1 MKTGYLTLIFALACA
16 ACTPRFY
23 PPKIDVPDGYLY
35 GEGFPRDT
43 AALASDWWRLFGD
56 TVLDNLVQ
64 RALENNRD
72 VAVAASRVEEARQNL
87 GVVRAQFLPQVGI
100 GVTAEGEY
108 TPQTKIVQT
117 YAVEPSL
124 SWEIALFGQLR
135 NAKRAARAQIAS
147 SEWALRGVRLSLAAE
162 VATTYFT
169 LLEYE
174 RDLAIARR
182 IMEMGFVR
190 GQRVEVLLNAP
201 LKDPIEYKIMGYDIS
216 LRRTEAD
223 MVVVLSDSEVNE
235 YLAGGH
241 HHHRHHP
248 GHRHGYCGC
257 GTPEQAPE
265 YPAAGTPG
273 AEDDCATAD
282 EVISRHSRTIGV
294 ALVGN
299 PNSGKTSLF
308 NAISGGH
315 EHVGNYSGVTVG
327 AKSGHR
333 YYRGYRFEV
342 TDLPGT
348 YALSA
353 YTPEERYVRS
363 HVAEKTPDV
372 IINSVVASN
381 LERNLYLTTE
391 LIDINPRMVVALNMY
406 DELDSRGSELDY
418 DNLGRML
425 GVPMVP
431 VEARNGKGIEALLD
445 TVIAVYENQDERV
458 RHIHINMGPVIE
470 EGLRRLKDDMSDYRG
485 ELPKAF
491 PPRYYAMKMLEG
503 DRQVEEQLRG
513 SSRYP
518 EWAEIRDR
526 EAKRIAEALGED
538 VETAFAN
545 QKYGFIQGALKETYT
560 PGKRE
565 EASATKLIDTFVT
578 HKLWGFPIF
587 FFLMWLMF
595 WCTFSLGAYPQEW
608 IDTLVGWIGSG
619 VDALL
624 PAGPLRDLL
633 VDGIIGG
640 VGAVIV
646 FLPNIMIL
654 YLFISFME
662 DSGYLARAAFI
673 MDRVMHRI
681 GLHGKS
687 FIPLIMGFGCNVP
700 AIMAS
705 RTIESRSSRLIT
717 ILITPFMSCSA
728 RIPIYLLLAGTFFAA
743 DASLVMIGLYVLGVV
758 LAVVTARLMRRFMF
772 PVDETPFVMELPP
785 YRLPTWKTT
794 LTHMWD
800 KCAQYLRK
808 MGGMILIASM
818 VVWFLSYYPRSEE
831 GGTTAHYE
839 NSYLGRLG
847 QSCAPVFTP
856 LGLNWKAG
864 VALLSGVPA
873 KEIVVSTLGVLYP
886 DGGEAATA
894 PGAGTTEIVTGSGEK
909 IEIEGV
915 PESSIAV
922 IGGADGQT
930 AIRIAEN
937 AGAQIGTGTQA
948 GKVTEPA
955 GEDEETVNLTRKLLA
970 SGDFTQASALAFLV
984 FILLYFPCIATIA
997 AIGAEAGWKW
1007 AAAAVAYNTVL
1018 AWVVAWAVYRLFMWL

>member
-1 MKTGYLTLIFALACA
+1 MRLSELKTGESGTIV
-16 ACTPRFY
+16 
-23 PPKIDVPDGYLY
+23 KVMGH
-35 GEGFPRDT
+35 GGFR
-43 AALASDWWRLFGD
+43 
-56 TVLDNLVQ
+56 
-64 RALENNRD
+64 
-72 VAVAASRVEEARQNL
+72 
-87 GVVRAQFLPQVGI
+87 
-100 GVTAEGEY
+100 
-108 TPQTKIVQT
+108 
-117 YAVEPSL
+117 
-124 SWEIALFGQLR
+124 
-135 NAKRAARAQIAS
+135 
-147 SEWALRGVRLSLAAE
+147 
-162 VATTYFT
+162 
-169 LLEYE
+169 
-174 RDLAIARR
+174 RR

-216 LRRTEAD
+216 LRRSEAD
-223 MVVVLSDSEVNE
+223 MVEVLTDSEAHE
-235 YLAGGH
+235 YLAGGGDQRR
-241 HHHRHHP
+241 HRHEP
-248 GHRHGYCGC
+248 VGK
-257 GTPEQAPE
+257 PEQDEELRATEPE
-265 YPAAGTPG
+265 PDAGCCTSI
-273 AEDDCATAD
+273 D
-282 EVISRHSRTIGV
+282 EVVTRRTRTITV

-327 AKSGHR
+327 AKIGCCV
-333 YYRGYRFEV
+333 YRGYRFEV

-353 YTPEERYVRS
+353 YTPEERYVRHHLAAS
-363 HVAEKTPDV
+363 IPDV
-372 IINSVVASN
+372 VINSVVASN

-406 DELDSRGSELDY
+406 DELQASGATLDY
-418 DNLGRML
+418 ENLGRML

-431 VEARNGKGIEALLD
+431 VEARNHRGIDTLLD
-445 TVIAVYENQDERV
+445 TVINVYENRDERV

-470 EGLRRLKDDMSDYRG
+470 EGLRRLNGDMSDHRD

-503 DRQVEEQLRG
+503 DAEAEKSLRECR
-513 SSRYP
+513 SYP

-526 EAKRIAEALGED
+526 EARRITEALGED

-545 QKYGFIQGALKETYT
+545 QKYGFIQGALKETFT
-560 PGKRE
+560 PGRRE
-565 EASATKLIDTFVT
+565 EVTTTAVIDTFVT

-587 FFLMWLMF
+587 FALMWFMF

-608 IDTLVGWIGSG
+608 IDALVGWIGGG

-728 RIPIYLLLAGTFFAA
+728 RIPIYLLLTGTFFAA
-743 DASLVMIGLYVLGVV
+743 NAGSVMLGLYVLGIV
-758 LAVVTARLMRRFMF
+758 LAVVTARLMRRFLF

-800 KCAQYLRK
+800 KCAQYLKK
-808 MGGMILIASM
+808 MGGMILIAS
-818 VVWFLSYYPRSEE
+818 VIVWFLSYYPRTDETA
-831 GGTTAHYE
+831 GTETHYA

-847 QSCAPVFTP
+847 KGCEPVFSP
-856 LGLNWKAG
+856 LGFNWKAS
-864 VALLSGVPA
+864 VALLSGLPA
-873 KEIVVSTLGVLYP
+873 KEIVVSTLGVLYSEGAVTTP
-886 DGGEAATA
+886 AEGEIIGGAD
-894 PGAGTTEIVTGSGEK
+894 GTTEIV
-909 IEIEGV
+909 V
-915 PESSIAV
+915 AESAAKEPS
-922 IGGADGQT
+922 
-930 AIRIAEN
+930 
-937 AGAQIGTGTQA
+937 
-948 GKVTEPA
+948 EPA
-955 GEDEETVNLTRKLLA
+955 GDEETASLSQRLLA
-970 SGDFTQASALAFLV
+970 SGDFSTASALAFLV
-984 FILLYFPCIATIA
+984 FILLYVPCIATVV
-997 AIGAEAGWKW
+997 AIGSEAGWKW
-1007 AAAAVAYNTVL
+1007 AAASVVYNTAM
-1018 AWVVAWAVYRLFMWL
+1018 AWLVAWIVYRIVLLF

>member
-1 MKTGYLTLIFALACA
+1 MRLSELKTGESATILKVT
-16 ACTPRFY
+16 
-23 PPKIDVPDGYLY
+23 GH
-35 GEGFPRDT
+35 GGFR
-43 AALASDWWRLFGD
+43 
-56 TVLDNLVQ
+56 
-64 RALENNRD
+64 
-72 VAVAASRVEEARQNL
+72 
-87 GVVRAQFLPQVGI
+87 
-100 GVTAEGEY
+100 
-108 TPQTKIVQT
+108 
-117 YAVEPSL
+117 
-124 SWEIALFGQLR
+124 
-135 NAKRAARAQIAS
+135 
-147 SEWALRGVRLSLAAE
+147 
-162 VATTYFT
+162 
-169 LLEYE
+169 
-174 RDLAIARR
+174 RR

-190 GQRVEVLLNAP
+190 GQRVEVVLNAP
-201 LKDPIEYKIMGYDIS
+201 LKDPIEYKIMGYEVS
-216 LRRTEAD
+216 LRRSEAN
-223 MVVVLSDSEVNE
+223 MVVVLTDSEAKE
-235 YLAGGH
+235 YLAGDHYPHNMLDGH
-241 HHHRHHP
+241 DGEHAPTNYPKAEIP
-248 GHRHGYCGC
+248 G
-257 GTPEQAPE
+257 PD
-265 YPAAGTPG
+265 
-273 AEDDCATAD
+273 DDCATID
-282 EVISRHSRTIGV
+282 EVIRRHGRTISV

-327 AKSGHR
+327 AKIGQR
-333 YYRGYRFEV
+333 IYKGYRFVV

-363 HVAEKTPDV
+363 HLSEKTPDV

-391 LIDINPRMVVALNMY
+391 LIDINPRMVVALNMF
-406 DELDSRGSELDY
+406 DELQASGAELDY
-418 DNLGRML
+418 ENMGRML

-431 VEARNGKGIEALLD
+431 VEARNNKGIDTLLD

-458 RHIHINMGPVIE
+458 RHIHINMGTVIE
-470 EGLRRLKDDMSDYRG
+470 ESLQRLNSELSAVRD

-491 PPRYYAMKMLEG
+491 PPRYYAMKLLEA
-503 DRQVEEQLRG
+503 DKHVEEQLQG
-513 SSRYP
+513 NKHYP
-518 EWAEIRDR
+518 QWVEIRDR
-526 EAKRIAEALGED
+526 EAKRITEALGED

-560 PGKRE
+560 PNIRE
-565 EASATKLIDTFVT
+565 EVSVTTQIDSFVT

-608 IDTLVGWIGSG
+608 IESLMGWFGG
-619 VDALL
+619 VVDKLM
-624 PAGPLRDLL
+624 PEGPLRDML

-728 RIPIYLLLAGTFFAA
+728 RIPIYILLVGTFFAA
-743 DASLVMIGLYVLGVV
+743 NASLVMMGLYVLGVA
-758 LAVVTARLMRRFMF
+758 LAVITAKLMRRFMF

-785 YRLPTWKTT
+785 YRMPTWKTT
-794 LTHMWD
+794 LSHMWD

-808 MGGMILIASM
+808 MGGMILIASV
-818 VVWFLSYYPRSEE
+818 VVWFLSYYPRTETP
-831 GGTTAHYE
+831 GTSAHYE

-847 QSCAPVFTP
+847 HGCEPIFSP
-856 LGLNWKAG
+856 LGLGWKAS

-873 KEIVVSTLGVLYP
+873 KEIVVSTLGVLYSE
-886 DGGEAATA
+886 GATA
-894 PGAGTTEIVTGSGEK
+894 DTAAAPAGQTETTEPEVIDEVIDTTALYINGMQKGSVA
-909 IEIEGV
+909 I
-915 PESSIAV
+915 
-922 IGGADGQT
+922 IGGADGPT
-930 AIRIAEN
+930 AIYISEPDAVNAAE
-937 AGAQIGTGTQA
+937 
-948 GKVTEPA
+948 P
-955 GEDEETVNLTRKLLA
+955 DEEQQMANLSQRLLA

-984 FILLYFPCIATIA
+984 FILLYFPCIATIV
-997 AIGAEAGWKW
+997 AIGSEAGWKW
-1007 AAAAVAYNTVL
+1007 AVLAVVYDTVL
-1018 AWVVAWAVYRLFMWL
+1018 AWVLAWVVYRLALLI

>member
-1 MKTGYLTLIFALACA
+1 MRLSELKTGESGTIV
-16 ACTPRFY
+16 
-23 PPKIDVPDGYLY
+23 KVMGH
-35 GEGFPRDT
+35 GGFR
-43 AALASDWWRLFGD
+43 
-56 TVLDNLVQ
+56 
-64 RALENNRD
+64 
-72 VAVAASRVEEARQNL
+72 
-87 GVVRAQFLPQVGI
+87 
-100 GVTAEGEY
+100 
-108 TPQTKIVQT
+108 
-117 YAVEPSL
+117 
-124 SWEIALFGQLR
+124 
-135 NAKRAARAQIAS
+135 
-147 SEWALRGVRLSLAAE
+147 
-162 VATTYFT
+162 
-169 LLEYE
+169 
-174 RDLAIARR
+174 RR

-216 LRRTEAD
+216 LRRSEAD
-223 MVVVLSDSEVNE
+223 MVEVLTDSEAHE
-235 YLAGGH
+235 YLAGGGDQRR
-241 HHHRHHP
+241 HRHEP
-248 GHRHGYCGC
+248 VGK
-257 GTPEQAPE
+257 PEQDEELRATEPE
-265 YPAAGTPG
+265 PDAGCCTSI
-273 AEDDCATAD
+273 D
-282 EVISRHSRTIGV
+282 EVVTRRTRTITV

-327 AKSGHR
+327 AKIGCCV
-333 YYRGYRFEV
+333 YRGYRFEV

-353 YTPEERYVRS
+353 YTPEERYVRHHLAAS
-363 HVAEKTPDV
+363 IPDV
-372 IINSVVASN
+372 VINSVVASN

-406 DELDSRGSELDY
+406 DELQASGATLDY
-418 DNLGRML
+418 ENLGRML

-431 VEARNGKGIEALLD
+431 VEARNHRGIDTLLD
-445 TVIAVYENQDERV
+445 TVIDVYENRDERV

-470 EGLRRLKDDMSDYRG
+470 EGLRRLNGDMSDHRD

-503 DRQVEEQLRG
+503 DAEAEKSLREC
-513 SSRYP
+513 SRYP

-526 EAKRIAEALGED
+526 EARRITEALGED

-545 QKYGFIQGALKETYT
+545 QKYGFIQGALKETFT
-560 PGKRE
+560 PGRRAE
-565 EASATKLIDTFVT
+565 VTTTAVIDTFVT

-587 FFLMWLMF
+587 FALMWFMF

-608 IDTLVGWIGSG
+608 IDALVGWIGGG

-646 FLPNIMIL
+646 FLPNIMSL

-728 RIPIYLLLAGTFFAA
+728 RIPIYLLLTGTFFAA
-743 DASLVMIGLYVLGVV
+743 NAGSVMLGLYVLGIV
-758 LAVVTARLMRRFMF
+758 LAVVTARLMRRFLF

-800 KCAQYLRK
+800 KCAQYLKK
-808 MGGMILIASM
+808 MGGMILIAS
-818 VVWFLSYYPRSEE
+818 VIVWFLSYYPRTDETA
-831 GGTTAHYE
+831 GTETHYA

-847 QSCAPVFTP
+847 KGCEPVFSP
-856 LGLNWKAG
+856 LGFNWKAS
-864 VALLSGVPA
+864 VALLSGLPA
-873 KEIVVSTLGVLYP
+873 KEIVVSTLGVLYSEGAVTTP
-886 DGGEAATA
+886 AEGEIIGGAD
-894 PGAGTTEIVTGSGEK
+894 GTTEIV
-909 IEIEGV
+909 V
-915 PESSIAV
+915 AESA
-922 IGGADGQT
+922 A
-930 AIRIAEN
+930 
-937 AGAQIGTGTQA
+937 
-948 GKVTEPA
+948 KEPA
-955 GEDEETVNLTRKLLA
+955 GDEETASLSQRLLA
-970 SGDFTQASALAFLV
+970 SGDFSTASALAFLV
-984 FILLYFPCIATIA
+984 FILLYVPCIATVV
-997 AIGAEAGWKW
+997 AIGSEAGWKW
-1007 AAAAVAYNTVL
+1007 AAASVVYNTAM
-1018 AWVVAWAVYRLFMWL
+1018 AWLVAWIVYRIVLLF

>member
-1 MKTGYLTLIFALACA
+1 MRLSELKTGESGTIV
-16 ACTPRFY
+16 
-23 PPKIDVPDGYLY
+23 KVMGH
-35 GEGFPRDT
+35 GGFR
-43 AALASDWWRLFGD
+43 
-56 TVLDNLVQ
+56 
-64 RALENNRD
+64 
-72 VAVAASRVEEARQNL
+72 
-87 GVVRAQFLPQVGI
+87 
-100 GVTAEGEY
+100 
-108 TPQTKIVQT
+108 
-117 YAVEPSL
+117 
-124 SWEIALFGQLR
+124 
-135 NAKRAARAQIAS
+135 
-147 SEWALRGVRLSLAAE
+147 
-162 VATTYFT
+162 
-169 LLEYE
+169 
-174 RDLAIARR
+174 RR

-216 LRRTEAD
+216 LRRSEAD
-223 MVVVLSDSEVNE
+223 MVEVLTDSEATE
-235 YLAGGH
+235 YLEGGHRRHHHEH
-241 HHHRHHP
+241 HHHHGP
-248 GHRHGYCGC
+248 GGE
-257 GTPEQAPE
+257 PERNDAFG
-265 YPAAGTPG
+265 AADSG
-273 AEDDCATAD
+273 AECCTSID
-282 EVISRHSRTIGV
+282 EVVTRRTRTITV

-327 AKSGHR
+327 AKIGSCV
-333 YYRGYRFEV
+333 YRGYRFEV

-353 YTPEERYVRS
+353 YTPEERYVRHHLAAS
-363 HVAEKTPDV
+363 IPDV
-372 IINSVVASN
+372 VINSVVASN

-406 DELDSRGSELDY
+406 DELQASGATLDY
-418 DNLGRML
+418 ENLGRML

-431 VEARNGKGIEALLD
+431 VEARNHRGIDTLLD
-445 TVIAVYENQDERV
+445 TVIDVYENRDERV

-470 EGLRRLKDDMSDYRG
+470 EGLRRLNSDMSDHRD

-503 DRQVEEQLRG
+503 DAEAEKSLRECR
-513 SSRYP
+513 SYP

-526 EAKRIAEALGED
+526 EARRITEALGED

-545 QKYGFIQGALKETYT
+545 QKYGFIQGALKETFT
-560 PGKRE
+560 PGRRE
-565 EASATKLIDTFVT
+565 EVTTTAVIDTFVT

-587 FFLMWLMF
+587 FALMWFMF

-608 IDTLVGWIGSG
+608 IDALVGWIGGG

-728 RIPIYLLLAGTFFAA
+728 RIPIYLLLTGTFFAA
-743 DASLVMIGLYVLGVV
+743 NAGSVMLGLYVLGIV
-758 LAVVTARLMRRFMF
+758 LAVVTARLMRRFLF

-800 KCAQYLRK
+800 KCAQYLKK
-808 MGGMILIASM
+808 MGGMILIAS
-818 VVWFLSYYPRSEE
+818 VIVWFLSYYPRTDATA
-831 GGTTAHYE
+831 GTETHYA

-847 QSCAPVFTP
+847 KGCEPVFSP
-856 LGLNWKAG
+856 LGFNWKAS
-864 VALLSGVPA
+864 VALLSGLPA
-873 KEIVVSTLGVLYP
+873 KEIVVSTLGVLYSEGAVTTP
-886 DGGEAATA
+886 AEGEIIGGAD
-894 PGAGTTEIVTGSGEK
+894 GTTEIV
-909 IEIEGV
+909 V
-915 PESSIAV
+915 AESAAKEPTES
-922 IGGADGQT
+922 
-930 AIRIAEN
+930 
-937 AGAQIGTGTQA
+937 AG
-948 GKVTEPA
+948 
-955 GEDEETVNLTRKLLA
+955 DEETASLSQRLLA
-970 SGDFTQASALAFLV
+970 SGDFSTASALAFLV
-984 FILLYFPCIATIA
+984 FILLYVPCIATVV
-997 AIGAEAGWKW
+997 AIGSEAGWKW
-1007 AAAAVAYNTVL
+1007 AAASVVYNTAM
-1018 AWVVAWAVYRLFMWL
+1018 AWLVAWIVYRIILLF

>member
-1 MKTGYLTLIFALACA
+1 MRLSELKTGESGTIV
-16 ACTPRFY
+16 
-23 PPKIDVPDGYLY
+23 KVMGH
-35 GEGFPRDT
+35 GGFR
-43 AALASDWWRLFGD
+43 
-56 TVLDNLVQ
+56 
-64 RALENNRD
+64 
-72 VAVAASRVEEARQNL
+72 
-87 GVVRAQFLPQVGI
+87 
-100 GVTAEGEY
+100 
-108 TPQTKIVQT
+108 
-117 YAVEPSL
+117 
-124 SWEIALFGQLR
+124 
-135 NAKRAARAQIAS
+135 
-147 SEWALRGVRLSLAAE
+147 
-162 VATTYFT
+162 
-169 LLEYE
+169 
-174 RDLAIARR
+174 RR

-216 LRRTEAD
+216 LRRSEAD
-223 MVVVLSDSEVNE
+223 MVEVLTDSEAHE
-235 YLAGGH
+235 YLAGGGDQRR
-241 HHHRHHP
+241 HRHEP
-248 GHRHGYCGC
+248 VGK
-257 GTPEQAPE
+257 PEQDEELRATEPE
-265 YPAAGTPG
+265 PDAGCCTSI
-273 AEDDCATAD
+273 D
-282 EVISRHSRTIGV
+282 EVVTRRTRTITV

-327 AKSGHR
+327 AKIGCCV
-333 YYRGYRFEV
+333 YRGYRFEV

-353 YTPEERYVRS
+353 YTPEERYVRHHLAAS
-363 HVAEKTPDV
+363 IPDV
-372 IINSVVASN
+372 VINSVVASN

-406 DELDSRGSELDY
+406 DELQASGATLDY
-418 DNLGRML
+418 ENLGRML

-431 VEARNGKGIEALLD
+431 VEARNHRGIDTLLD
-445 TVIAVYENQDERV
+445 TVIDVYENRDERV

-470 EGLRRLKDDMSDYRG
+470 EGLRRLNGDMSDHRD

-503 DRQVEEQLRG
+503 DAEAEKSLREC
-513 SSRYP
+513 SRYP

-526 EAKRIAEALGED
+526 EARRITEALGED

-545 QKYGFIQGALKETYT
+545 QKYGFIQGALKETFT
-560 PGKRE
+560 PGRRAE
-565 EASATKLIDTFVT
+565 VTTTAVIDTFVT

-587 FFLMWLMF
+587 FALMWFMF

-608 IDTLVGWIGSG
+608 IDALVGWIGGG

-728 RIPIYLLLAGTFFAA
+728 RIPIYLLLTGTFFAA
-743 DASLVMIGLYVLGVV
+743 NAGSVMLADA
-758 LAVVTARLMRRFMF
+758 AV
-772 PVDETPFVMELPP
+772 PLPGG
-785 YRLPTWKTT
+785 RNAVRDGTSALP
-794 LTHMWD
+794 
-800 KCAQYLRK
+800 
-808 MGGMILIASM
+808 S
-818 VVWFLSYYPRSEE
+818 
-831 GGTTAHYE
+831 
-839 NSYLGRLG
+839 
-847 QSCAPVFTP
+847 
-856 LGLNWKAG
+856 
-864 VALLSGVPA
+864 
-873 KEIVVSTLGVLYP
+873 P
-886 DGGEAATA
+886 D
-894 PGAGTTEIVTGSGEK
+894 V
-909 IEIEGV
+909 
-915 PESSIAV
+915 
-922 IGGADGQT
+922 
-930 AIRIAEN
+930 EN
-937 AGAQIGTGTQA
+937 APHAHVGQ
-948 GKVTEPA
+948 V
-955 GEDEETVNLTRKLLA
+955 R
-970 SGDFTQASALAFLV
+970 
-984 FILLYFPCIATIA
+984 
-997 AIGAEAGWKW
+997 AIP
-1007 AAAAVAYNTVL
+1007 
-1018 AWVVAWAVYRLFMWL
+1018 

>member
-1 MKTGYLTLIFALACA
+1 MRLSELKTGESGTIV
-16 ACTPRFY
+16 
-23 PPKIDVPDGYLY
+23 KVMGH
-35 GEGFPRDT
+35 GGFR
-43 AALASDWWRLFGD
+43 
-56 TVLDNLVQ
+56 
-64 RALENNRD
+64 
-72 VAVAASRVEEARQNL
+72 
-87 GVVRAQFLPQVGI
+87 
-100 GVTAEGEY
+100 
-108 TPQTKIVQT
+108 
-117 YAVEPSL
+117 
-124 SWEIALFGQLR
+124 
-135 NAKRAARAQIAS
+135 
-147 SEWALRGVRLSLAAE
+147 
-162 VATTYFT
+162 
-169 LLEYE
+169 
-174 RDLAIARR
+174 RR

-216 LRRTEAD
+216 LRRSEAD
-223 MVVVLSDSEVNE
+223 MVEVLTDSEAHE
-235 YLAGGH
+235 YLAGGGDQRR
-241 HHHRHHP
+241 HRHEP
-248 GHRHGYCGC
+248 VGK
-257 GTPEQAPE
+257 PEQDEELRATEPE
-265 YPAAGTPG
+265 PDAGCCTSI
-273 AEDDCATAD
+273 D
-282 EVISRHSRTIGV
+282 EVVTRRTRTITV

-327 AKSGHR
+327 AKIGCCV
-333 YYRGYRFEV
+333 YRGYRFEV

-353 YTPEERYVRS
+353 YTPEERYVRHHLAAS
-363 HVAEKTPDV
+363 IPDV
-372 IINSVVASN
+372 VINSVVASN

-406 DELDSRGSELDY
+406 DELQASGATLDY
-418 DNLGRML
+418 ENLGRML

-431 VEARNGKGIEALLD
+431 VEARNHRGIDTLLD
-445 TVIAVYENQDERV
+445 TVIDVYENRDERV

-470 EGLRRLKDDMSDYRG
+470 EGLRRLNGDMSDHRD

-503 DRQVEEQLRG
+503 DAEAEKSLREC
-513 SSRYP
+513 SRYP

-526 EAKRIAEALGED
+526 EARRITEALGED

-545 QKYGFIQGALKETYT
+545 QKYGFIQGALKETFT
-560 PGKRE
+560 PGRRE
-565 EASATKLIDTFVT
+565 EVTTTAMIDTFVT

-587 FFLMWLMF
+587 FALMWLMF

-608 IDTLVGWIGSG
+608 IDALVGWIGGG

-728 RIPIYLLLAGTFFAA
+728 RIPIYLLLTGTFFAA
-743 DASLVMIGLYVLGVV
+743 NAGSVMLGLYVLGIV
-758 LAVVTARLMRRFMF
+758 LAVVTARLMRRFLF

-800 KCAQYLRK
+800 KCAQYLKK
-808 MGGMILIASM
+808 MGGMILIAS
-818 VVWFLSYYPRSEE
+818 VIVWFLSYYPRTDETA
-831 GGTTAHYE
+831 GTETHYA

-847 QSCAPVFTP
+847 KGCEPVFSP
-856 LGLNWKAG
+856 LGFNWKAS
-864 VALLSGVPA
+864 VALLSGLPA
-873 KEIVVSTLGVLYP
+873 KEIVVSTLGVLYSEGAVTTP
-886 DGGEAATA
+886 AEGEIIGGAD
-894 PGAGTTEIVTGSGEK
+894 GTTEIV
-909 IEIEGV
+909 V
-915 PESSIAV
+915 AESA
-922 IGGADGQT
+922 A
-930 AIRIAEN
+930 
-937 AGAQIGTGTQA
+937 
-948 GKVTEPA
+948 KEPA
-955 GEDEETVNLTRKLLA
+955 ESAGDEETASLSQRLLA
-970 SGDFTQASALAFLV
+970 SGDFSTASALAFLV
-984 FILLYFPCIATIA
+984 FILLYVPCIATVV
-997 AIGAEAGWKW
+997 AIGSEAGWKW
-1007 AAAAVAYNTVL
+1007 AAASVVYNTAM
-1018 AWVVAWAVYRLFMWL
+1018 AWLVAWIAYRIVLLF

>member
-1 MKTGYLTLIFALACA
+1 MRLSELKTGESGTIV
-16 ACTPRFY
+16 
-23 PPKIDVPDGYLY
+23 KVMGH
-35 GEGFPRDT
+35 GGFR
-43 AALASDWWRLFGD
+43 
-56 TVLDNLVQ
+56 
-64 RALENNRD
+64 
-72 VAVAASRVEEARQNL
+72 
-87 GVVRAQFLPQVGI
+87 
-100 GVTAEGEY
+100 
-108 TPQTKIVQT
+108 
-117 YAVEPSL
+117 
-124 SWEIALFGQLR
+124 
-135 NAKRAARAQIAS
+135 
-147 SEWALRGVRLSLAAE
+147 
-162 VATTYFT
+162 
-169 LLEYE
+169 
-174 RDLAIARR
+174 RR

-216 LRRTEAD
+216 LRRSEAD
-223 MVVVLSDSEVNE
+223 MVEVLTDNEAHE
-235 YLAGGH
+235 YLAGGGDQRRHRHDH
-241 HHHRHHP
+241 HHEP
-248 GHRHGYCGC
+248 VGK
-257 GTPEQAPE
+257 PEQDEELTATEPD
-265 YPAAGTPG
+265 AGCCTSI
-273 AEDDCATAD
+273 D
-282 EVISRHSRTIGV
+282 EVVTRRTRTITV

-327 AKSGHR
+327 AKIGNR
-333 YYRGYRFEV
+333 IYRGYRFEV

-353 YTPEERYVRS
+353 YTPEERYVR
-363 HVAEKTPDV
+363 HHLATHTPDV
-372 IINSVVASN
+372 VINSVVASN

-391 LIDINPRMVVALNMY
+391 LIDINPRMVVALNMF
-406 DELDSRGSELDY
+406 DELHASGATLDY
-418 DNLGRML
+418 ENLGRML

-431 VEARNGKGIEALLD
+431 VEARNNRGIDTLLD
-445 TVIAVYENQDERV
+445 TVIDVYENRDERV

-470 EGLRRLKDDMSDYRG
+470 EGLRRLNGDMSEHRG

-503 DRQVEEQLRG
+503 DAEAEKSLREC
-513 SSRYP
+513 SRYP

-526 EAKRIAEALGED
+526 EARRITEALGED

-545 QKYGFIQGALKETYT
+545 QKYGFIQGALKETFT
-560 PGKRE
+560 PGRRE
-565 EASATKLIDTFVT
+565 EVTTTAVIDTFVT

-587 FFLMWLMF
+587 FALMWFMF

-608 IDTLVGWIGSG
+608 IDALVGWIGSG
-619 VDALL
+619 MDALL

-743 DASLVMIGLYVLGVV
+743 NAGSVMLGLYVLGIV
-758 LAVVTARLMRRFMF
+758 LAVVTARLMRRFLF

-800 KCAQYLRK
+800 KCAQYLKK
-808 MGGMILIASM
+808 MGGMILIASV
-818 VVWFLSYYPRSEE
+818 VVWFLSYYPRTEE
-831 GGTTAHYE
+831 SAGTEAHYE

-847 QSCAPVFTP
+847 KGCEPVFSP
-856 LGLNWKAG
+856 LGFNWKAS
-864 VALLSGVPA
+864 VALLSGLPA
-873 KEIVVSTLGVLYP
+873 KEIVVSTLGVLYSE
-886 DGGEAATA
+886 GAATT
-894 PGAGTTEIVTGSGEK
+894 PAGTEI
-909 IEIEGV
+909 
-915 PESSIAV
+915 
-922 IGGADGQT
+922 IGGADGPT
-930 AIRIAEN
+930 EIVIAES
-937 AGAQIGTGTQA
+937 
-948 GKVTEPA
+948 VTEKLAEPT
-955 GEDEETVNLTRKLLA
+955 GEEETASLSQRLLA
-970 SGDFTQASALAFLV
+970 SGDFSTASALAFLV
-984 FILLYFPCIATIA
+984 FILLYVPCIATVV

-1007 AAAAVAYNTVL
+1007 AAASVIYNTAL
-1018 AWVVAWAVYRLFMWL
+1018 AWFMAWIVYRIALIF

>member
-1 MKTGYLTLIFALACA
+1 MRLSELKTGESATIVKV
-16 ACTPRFY
+16 T
-23 PPKIDVPDGYLY
+23 GH
-35 GEGFPRDT
+35 GGFR
-43 AALASDWWRLFGD
+43 
-56 TVLDNLVQ
+56 
-64 RALENNRD
+64 
-72 VAVAASRVEEARQNL
+72 
-87 GVVRAQFLPQVGI
+87 
-100 GVTAEGEY
+100 
-108 TPQTKIVQT
+108 
-117 YAVEPSL
+117 
-124 SWEIALFGQLR
+124 
-135 NAKRAARAQIAS
+135 
-147 SEWALRGVRLSLAAE
+147 
-162 VATTYFT
+162 
-169 LLEYE
+169 
-174 RDLAIARR
+174 RR

-190 GQRVEVLLNAP
+190 GQRVEVILNAP

-216 LRRTEAD
+216 LRRSEAD
-223 MVVVLSDSEVNE
+223 MVVVVSDAEASEFLAE
-235 YLAGGH
+235 EQRRSGETCRRTEADAEREAGGD
-241 HHHRHHP
+241 
-248 GHRHGYCGC
+248 
-257 GTPEQAPE
+257 
-265 YPAAGTPG
+265 AAGERP
-273 AEDDCATAD
+273 CASVD
-282 EVISRHSRTIGV
+282 EMVARTSRTISV

-327 AKSGHR
+327 AKLGFR
-333 YYRGYRFEV
+333 TYRGYRFEV

-348 YALSA
+348 YALTA
-353 YTPEERYVRS
+353 YTPEERFVRR
-363 HVAEKTPDV
+363 HIAEKTPDV

-406 DELDSRGSELDY
+406 DELERSGAKLDY
-418 DNLGRML
+418 DSLGRML

-431 VEARNGKGIEALLD
+431 VEARNNRGIEALLD
-445 TVIAVYENQDERV
+445 TVIDVFENRDDRV
-458 RHIHINMGPVIE
+458 RHIHINMGTVIE
-470 EGLRRLKDDMSDYRG
+470 EGLRRLNGALSDHRG

-491 PPRYYAMKMLEG
+491 PPRYYAMKLLERDG
-503 DRQVEEQLRG
+503 QVEEALGGSPHYGEWIALR
-513 SSRYP
+513 
-518 EWAEIRDR
+518 DV
-526 EAKRIAEALGED
+526 EARRIGEALGED
-538 VETAFAN
+538 IETAFAD
-545 QKYGFIQGALKETYT
+545 QKYGFIQGALRETYT
-560 PGKRE
+560 PGQRE
-565 EASATKLIDTFVT
+565 QVTATSLIDAFVT

-587 FFLMWLMF
+587 FALMWFMF

-608 IDTLVGWIGSG
+608 IDALVGWIGRG

-624 PAGPLRDLL
+624 PDGALRDMLI
-633 VDGIIGG
+633 DGAIGG
-640 VGAVIV
+640 VGSVIV
-646 FLPNIMIL
+646 FLPQIMIL
-654 YLFISFME
+654 YLFISFLE

-687 FIPLIMGFGCNVP
+687 FIPMIMGFGCNVP
-700 AIMAS
+700 AIMAC

-743 DASLVMIGLYVLGVV
+743 DASMVMIGLYVLGVV

-831 GGTTAHYE
+831 GGTAVHYE

-847 QSCAPVFTP
+847 QSCAPIFSP

-873 KEIVVSTLGVLYP
+873 KEIVVSTLGVLYS

-909 IEIEGV
+909 IEIGNLPEG
-915 PESSIAV
+915 SIAI

-937 AGAQIGTGTQA
+937 AGAQVSTGTQA
-948 GKVTEPA
+948 GKVAELP
-955 GEDEETVNLTRKLLA
+955 GEDEETVNLSRKLLA

>member
-1 MKTGYLTLIFALACA
+1 MRLSELKTGESATILKVT
-16 ACTPRFY
+16 
-23 PPKIDVPDGYLY
+23 GH
-35 GEGFPRDT
+35 GGFR
-43 AALASDWWRLFGD
+43 
-56 TVLDNLVQ
+56 
-64 RALENNRD
+64 
-72 VAVAASRVEEARQNL
+72 
-87 GVVRAQFLPQVGI
+87 
-100 GVTAEGEY
+100 
-108 TPQTKIVQT
+108 
-117 YAVEPSL
+117 
-124 SWEIALFGQLR
+124 
-135 NAKRAARAQIAS
+135 
-147 SEWALRGVRLSLAAE
+147 
-162 VATTYFT
+162 
-169 LLEYE
+169 
-174 RDLAIARR
+174 RR

-248 GHRHGYCGC
+248 GHRHGQCGC

-273 AEDDCATAD
+273 ADDDCATAD

-363 HVAEKTPDV
+363 HIAEKTPDV

-526 EAKRIAEALGED
+526 EANRSAEALGED
-538 VETAFAN
+538 VETAFA
-545 QKYGFIQGALKETYT
+545 IQ
-560 PGKRE
+560 
-565 EASATKLIDTFVT
+565 
-578 HKLWGFPIF
+578 
-587 FFLMWLMF
+587 
-595 WCTFSLGAYPQEW
+595 
-608 IDTLVGWIGSG
+608 
-619 VDALL
+619 
-624 PAGPLRDLL
+624 
-633 VDGIIGG
+633 
-640 VGAVIV
+640 
-646 FLPNIMIL
+646 
-654 YLFISFME
+654 
-662 DSGYLARAAFI
+662 
-673 MDRVMHRI
+673 
-681 GLHGKS
+681 
-687 FIPLIMGFGCNVP
+687 
-700 AIMAS
+700 
-705 RTIESRSSRLIT
+705 
-717 ILITPFMSCSA
+717 
-728 RIPIYLLLAGTFFAA
+728 
-743 DASLVMIGLYVLGVV
+743 
-758 LAVVTARLMRRFMF
+758 
-772 PVDETPFVMELPP
+772 
-785 YRLPTWKTT
+785 
-794 LTHMWD
+794 
-800 KCAQYLRK
+800 
-808 MGGMILIASM
+808 
-818 VVWFLSYYPRSEE
+818 
-831 GGTTAHYE
+831 
-839 NSYLGRLG
+839 
-847 QSCAPVFTP
+847 
-856 LGLNWKAG
+856 
-864 VALLSGVPA
+864 
-873 KEIVVSTLGVLYP
+873 
-886 DGGEAATA
+886 
-894 PGAGTTEIVTGSGEK
+894 
-909 IEIEGV
+909 
-915 PESSIAV
+915 
-922 IGGADGQT
+922 
-930 AIRIAEN
+930 
-937 AGAQIGTGTQA
+937 
-948 GKVTEPA
+948 
-955 GEDEETVNLTRKLLA
+955 
-970 SGDFTQASALAFLV
+970 
-984 FILLYFPCIATIA
+984 
-997 AIGAEAGWKW
+997 
-1007 AAAAVAYNTVL
+1007 
-1018 AWVVAWAVYRLFMWL
+1018 

>member
-1 MKTGYLTLIFALACA
+1 MRLSELKTGESGTIV
-16 ACTPRFY
+16 
-23 PPKIDVPDGYLY
+23 KVMGH
-35 GEGFPRDT
+35 GGFR
-43 AALASDWWRLFGD
+43 
-56 TVLDNLVQ
+56 
-64 RALENNRD
+64 
-72 VAVAASRVEEARQNL
+72 
-87 GVVRAQFLPQVGI
+87 
-100 GVTAEGEY
+100 
-108 TPQTKIVQT
+108 
-117 YAVEPSL
+117 
-124 SWEIALFGQLR
+124 
-135 NAKRAARAQIAS
+135 
-147 SEWALRGVRLSLAAE
+147 
-162 VATTYFT
+162 
-169 LLEYE
+169 
-174 RDLAIARR
+174 RR

-216 LRRTEAD
+216 LRRSEAD
-223 MVVVLSDSEVNE
+223 MVEVLTDSEAHE
-235 YLAGGH
+235 YLAGGGDQRR
-241 HHHRHHP
+241 HRHEP
-248 GHRHGYCGC
+248 VGK
-257 GTPEQAPE
+257 PEQDEELRATEPE
-265 YPAAGTPG
+265 PDAGCCTSI
-273 AEDDCATAD
+273 D
-282 EVISRHSRTIGV
+282 EVVTRRTRTITV

-327 AKSGHR
+327 AKIGCCV
-333 YYRGYRFEV
+333 YRGYRFEV

-353 YTPEERYVRS
+353 YTPEERYVRHHLAAS
-363 HVAEKTPDV
+363 IPDV
-372 IINSVVASN
+372 VINSVVASN

-391 LIDINPRMVVALNMY
+391 LIDITPRMVVALNMY
-406 DELDSRGSELDY
+406 DELQASGATLDY
-418 DNLGRML
+418 ENLGRML

-431 VEARNGKGIEALLD
+431 VEARNHRGIDTLLD
-445 TVIAVYENQDERV
+445 TVIDVYENRDERV

-470 EGLRRLKDDMSDYRG
+470 EGLRRLNGDMSDHRD

-503 DRQVEEQLRG
+503 DAEAEKSLREC
-513 SSRYP
+513 SRYP

-526 EAKRIAEALGED
+526 EARRITEALGED

-545 QKYGFIQGALKETYT
+545 QKYGFIQGALKETFT
-560 PGKRE
+560 PGRRAE
-565 EASATKLIDTFVT
+565 VTTTAVIDTFVT

-587 FFLMWLMF
+587 FALMWFMF

-608 IDTLVGWIGSG
+608 IDALVGWIGGG

-728 RIPIYLLLAGTFFAA
+728 RIPIYLLLTGTFFAA
-743 DASLVMIGLYVLGVV
+743 NAGSVMLGLYVLGIV
-758 LAVVTARLMRRFMF
+758 LAVVTARLMRRFLF

-800 KCAQYLRK
+800 KCAQYLKK
-808 MGGMILIASM
+808 MGGMILIAS
-818 VVWFLSYYPRSEE
+818 VIVWFLSYYPRTDETA
-831 GGTTAHYE
+831 GTETHYA

-847 QSCAPVFTP
+847 KGCEPVFSP
-856 LGLNWKAG
+856 LGFNWKAS
-864 VALLSGVPA
+864 VALLSGLPA
-873 KEIVVSTLGVLYP
+873 KEIVVSTLGVLYSEGAVTTP
-886 DGGEAATA
+886 AEGEIIGGAD
-894 PGAGTTEIVTGSGEK
+894 GTTEIV
-909 IEIEGV
+909 V
-915 PESSIAV
+915 AESA
-922 IGGADGQT
+922 A
-930 AIRIAEN
+930 
-937 AGAQIGTGTQA
+937 
-948 GKVTEPA
+948 KEPA
-955 GEDEETVNLTRKLLA
+955 GDEETASLSQRLLA
-970 SGDFTQASALAFLV
+970 SGDFSTASALAFLV
-984 FILLYFPCIATIA
+984 FILLYVPCIATVV
-997 AIGAEAGWKW
+997 AIGSEAGWKW
-1007 AAAAVAYNTVL
+1007 AAASVVYNTAM
-1018 AWVVAWAVYRLFMWL
+1018 AWLVAWIVYRIVLLF

>member
-1 MKTGYLTLIFALACA
+1 MGH
-16 ACTPRFY
+16 
-23 PPKIDVPDGYLY
+23 G
-35 GEGFPRDT
+35 GFR
-43 AALASDWWRLFGD
+43 
-56 TVLDNLVQ
+56 
-64 RALENNRD
+64 
-72 VAVAASRVEEARQNL
+72 
-87 GVVRAQFLPQVGI
+87 
-100 GVTAEGEY
+100 
-108 TPQTKIVQT
+108 
-117 YAVEPSL
+117 
-124 SWEIALFGQLR
+124 
-135 NAKRAARAQIAS
+135 
-147 SEWALRGVRLSLAAE
+147 
-162 VATTYFT
+162 
-169 LLEYE
+169 
-174 RDLAIARR
+174 RR

-216 LRRTEAD
+216 LRRSEAD
-223 MVVVLSDSEVNE
+223 MVEVLTDSEATE
-235 YLAGGH
+235 YLEGGHRRHHHEH
-241 HHHRHHP
+241 HHHHGP
-248 GHRHGYCGC
+248 GGE
-257 GTPEQAPE
+257 PERNDAFG
-265 YPAAGTPG
+265 AAEPG
-273 AEDDCATAD
+273 AECCTSID
-282 EVISRHSRTIGV
+282 EVVTRRTRTITV

-327 AKSGHR
+327 AKIGSCV
-333 YYRGYRFEV
+333 YRGYRFEV

-353 YTPEERYVRS
+353 YTPEERYVRHHLAAS
-363 HVAEKTPDV
+363 IPDV
-372 IINSVVASN
+372 VINSVVASN

-406 DELDSRGSELDY
+406 DELQASGATLDY
-418 DNLGRML
+418 ENLGRML

-431 VEARNGKGIEALLD
+431 VEARNHRGIDTLLD
-445 TVIAVYENQDERV
+445 TVINVYENRDERV

-470 EGLRRLKDDMSDYRG
+470 EGLRRLNGDMSDHRD

-503 DRQVEEQLRG
+503 DAEAEKSLCECR
-513 SSRYP
+513 SYP

-526 EAKRIAEALGED
+526 EARRITEALGED

-545 QKYGFIQGALKETYT
+545 QKYGFIQGALKETFT
-560 PGKRE
+560 PGRRE
-565 EASATKLIDTFVT
+565 EVTTTAVIDTFVT

-587 FFLMWLMF
+587 FALMWFMF

-608 IDTLVGWIGSG
+608 IDALVGWIGGG

-728 RIPIYLLLAGTFFAA
+728 RIPIYLLLTGTFFAA
-743 DASLVMIGLYVLGVV
+743 NAGSVMLGLYVLGIV
-758 LAVVTARLMRRFMF
+758 LAVVTARLMRRFLF

-800 KCAQYLRK
+800 KCAQYLKK
-808 MGGMILIASM
+808 MGGMILIAS
-818 VVWFLSYYPRSEE
+818 VIVWFLSYYPRTDETA
-831 GGTTAHYE
+831 GTETHYA

-847 QSCAPVFTP
+847 KGCEPVFSP
-856 LGLNWKAG
+856 LGFNWKAS
-864 VALLSGVPA
+864 VALLSGLPA
-873 KEIVVSTLGVLYP
+873 KEIVVSTLGVLYS
-886 DGGEAATA
+886 E
-894 PGAGTTEIVTGSGEK
+894 GAVTTPAEEEI
-909 IEIEGV
+909 
-915 PESSIAV
+915 
-922 IGGADGQT
+922 IGGADGT
-930 AIRIAEN
+930 TEIIVAES
-937 AGAQIGTGTQA
+937 AA
-948 GKVTEPA
+948 KEPA
-955 GEDEETVNLTRKLLA
+955 ESAGDEETASLSQRLLA
-970 SGDFTQASALAFLV
+970 SGDFSTASALAFLV
-984 FILLYFPCIATIA
+984 FILLYVPCIATVV
-997 AIGAEAGWKW
+997 AIGSEAGWKW
-1007 AAAAVAYNTVL
+1007 AAASVVYNTAM
-1018 AWVVAWAVYRLFMWL
+1018 AWLVAWIAYRIVLLF

>member
-1 MKTGYLTLIFALACA
+1 MRLSELKTGESATILKVT
-16 ACTPRFY
+16 
-23 PPKIDVPDGYLY
+23 GH
-35 GEGFPRDT
+35 GGFR
-43 AALASDWWRLFGD
+43 
-56 TVLDNLVQ
+56 
-64 RALENNRD
+64 
-72 VAVAASRVEEARQNL
+72 
-87 GVVRAQFLPQVGI
+87 
-100 GVTAEGEY
+100 
-108 TPQTKIVQT
+108 
-117 YAVEPSL
+117 
-124 SWEIALFGQLR
+124 
-135 NAKRAARAQIAS
+135 
-147 SEWALRGVRLSLAAE
+147 
-162 VATTYFT
+162 
-169 LLEYE
+169 
-174 RDLAIARR
+174 RR

-190 GQRVEVLLNAP
+190 GQRVEVILNAP

-216 LRRTEAD
+216 LRRSEAY
-223 MVVVLSDSEVNE
+223 MVVVLSDSEACE
-235 YLAGGH
+235 YLAGGGSH
-241 HHHRHHP
+241 HHHHEHH
-248 GHRHGYCGC
+248 HKHCGC
-257 GTPEQAPE
+257 GADGQPAEPESPTTE
-265 YPAAGTPG
+265 TPG
-273 AEDDCATAD
+273 PEEGCATID
-282 EVISRHSRTIGV
+282 EVIKRHSRTISV

-327 AKSGHR
+327 AKIGHR

-363 HVAEKTPDV
+363 HIAERTPDV

-391 LIDINPRMVVALNMY
+391 LIDINPRMVVALNMF
-406 DELDSRGSELDY
+406 DELNSSGAELDY

-431 VEARNGKGIEALLD
+431 VEARNGKGIEQLLD

-458 RHIHINMGPVIE
+458 RHIHINMGSVIE
-470 EGLRRLKDDMSDYRG
+470 EGLRRLNGDMSAFRD

-503 DRQVEEQLRG
+503 DRQVEEQLRDR
-513 SSRYP
+513 SRWP
-518 EWAEIRDR
+518 EWAAIRDL
-526 EAKRIAEALGED
+526 EAKRISEALGED
-538 VETAFAN
+538 VETAVAN
-545 QKYGFIQGALKETYT
+545 QKYGFIQGALRETFT

-565 EASATKLIDTFVT
+565 EASTTALIDTFVT

-587 FFLMWLMF
+587 FFLMWFMF

-608 IDTLVGWIGSG
+608 IDALVGWIGG
-619 VDALL
+619 AIDYVM

-633 VDGIIGG
+633 VDGIVGG

-700 AIMAS
+700 AIMAC

-728 RIPIYLLLAGTFFAA
+728 RIPIYLLLAGTFFAENA
-743 DASLVMIGLYVLGVV
+743 GLVMIGLYILGII
-758 LAVVTARLMRRFMF
+758 LAIVTARLMRRFMF

-785 YRLPTWKTT
+785 YRMPTWKTT
-794 LTHMWD
+794 LRHMWD

-808 MGGMILIASM
+808 MGGMILIASV
-818 VVWFLSYYPRSEE
+818 VVWFLSYYPRTDAGNTPE
-831 GGTTAHYE
+831 HYE

-847 QSCAPVFTP
+847 RTCEPVFSP

-873 KEIVVSTLGVLYP
+873 KEIVVSTLGVLYSEGA
-886 DGGEAATA
+886 DAGAHTDAQSSGAIEIVAESGEAANTA
-894 PGAGTTEIVTGSGEK
+894 NSNINDLQNGE
-909 IEIEGV
+909 V
-915 PESSIAV
+915 AV
-922 IGGADGQT
+922 IGGADGPT
-930 AIRIAEN
+930 AIYIAETTGGGTEIKQGTGAEN
-937 AGAQIGTGTQA
+937 AAA
-948 GKVTEPA
+948 D
-955 GEDEETVNLTRKLLA
+955 EDEEMANLSQRLAA
-970 SGDFTQASALAFLV
+970 SGDFTHASALAFLV
-984 FILLYFPCIATIA
+984 FILLYFPCIATVV
-997 AIGAEAGWKW
+997 AIGSEAGWKW
-1007 AAAAVAYNTVL
+1007 AVAGVVYNTVL
-1018 AWVVAWAVYRLFMWL
+1018 AWLAAWATYHLVMWL

>member
-1 MKTGYLTLIFALACA
+1 MRLSELKTGESGTIV
-16 ACTPRFY
+16 
-23 PPKIDVPDGYLY
+23 KVMGH
-35 GEGFPRDT
+35 GGFR
-43 AALASDWWRLFGD
+43 
-56 TVLDNLVQ
+56 
-64 RALENNRD
+64 
-72 VAVAASRVEEARQNL
+72 
-87 GVVRAQFLPQVGI
+87 
-100 GVTAEGEY
+100 
-108 TPQTKIVQT
+108 
-117 YAVEPSL
+117 
-124 SWEIALFGQLR
+124 
-135 NAKRAARAQIAS
+135 
-147 SEWALRGVRLSLAAE
+147 
-162 VATTYFT
+162 
-169 LLEYE
+169 
-174 RDLAIARR
+174 RR

-216 LRRTEAD
+216 LRRSEAD
-223 MVVVLSDSEVNE
+223 MVEVLTDSEAHE
-235 YLAGGH
+235 YLAGGGDQRR
-241 HHHRHHP
+241 HRHEP
-248 GHRHGYCGC
+248 VGK
-257 GTPEQAPE
+257 PEQDEELRATEPE
-265 YPAAGTPG
+265 PDAGCCTSI
-273 AEDDCATAD
+273 D
-282 EVISRHSRTIGV
+282 EVVTRRTRTITV

-327 AKSGHR
+327 AKIGSCV
-333 YYRGYRFEV
+333 YRGYRFEV

-353 YTPEERYVRS
+353 YTPEERYVRHHLAAS
-363 HVAEKTPDV
+363 IPDV
-372 IINSVVASN
+372 VINSVVASN

-406 DELDSRGSELDY
+406 DELQASGATLDY
-418 DNLGRML
+418 ENLGRML

-431 VEARNGKGIEALLD
+431 VEARNHRGIDTLLD
-445 TVIAVYENQDERV
+445 TVIDVYENRDERV

-470 EGLRRLKDDMSDYRG
+470 EGLRRLNGDMSDHRD

-503 DRQVEEQLRG
+503 DAEAEKSLRECR
-513 SSRYP
+513 SYP

-526 EAKRIAEALGED
+526 EARRITEALGED

-545 QKYGFIQGALKETYT
+545 QKYGFIQGALKETFT
-560 PGKRE
+560 PGRRE
-565 EASATKLIDTFVT
+565 EVTTTAMIDTFVT

-587 FFLMWLMF
+587 FALMWLMF

-608 IDTLVGWIGSG
+608 IDALVGWIGGG

-728 RIPIYLLLAGTFFAA
+728 RIPIYLLLTGTFFAA
-743 DASLVMIGLYVLGVV
+743 NAGSVMLGLYVLGIV
-758 LAVVTARLMRRFMF
+758 LAVVTARLMRRFLF

-800 KCAQYLRK
+800 KCAQYLKK
-808 MGGMILIASM
+808 MGGMILIAS
-818 VVWFLSYYPRSEE
+818 VIVWFLSYYPRTDETA
-831 GGTTAHYE
+831 GTETHYA

-847 QSCAPVFTP
+847 KGCEPVFSP
-856 LGLNWKAG
+856 LGFNWKAS
-864 VALLSGVPA
+864 VALLSGLPA
-873 KEIVVSTLGVLYP
+873 KEIVVSTLGVLYSEGAVTTP
-886 DGGEAATA
+886 AEGEIIGGAD
-894 PGAGTTEIVTGSGEK
+894 GTTEIV
-909 IEIEGV
+909 V
-915 PESSIAV
+915 AESA
-922 IGGADGQT
+922 A
-930 AIRIAEN
+930 
-937 AGAQIGTGTQA
+937 
-948 GKVTEPA
+948 KEPA
-955 GEDEETVNLTRKLLA
+955 GDEETASLSQRLLA
-970 SGDFTQASALAFLV
+970 SGDFSTASALAFLV
-984 FILLYFPCIATIA
+984 FILLYVPCIATVV
-997 AIGAEAGWKW
+997 AIGSEAGWKW
-1007 AAAAVAYNTVL
+1007 AAASVVYNTAM
-1018 AWVVAWAVYRLFMWL
+1018 AWLVAWIVYRIVLLF